1 MKSFQAAA
9 AAGTAG
15 WGARHSA
22 PLPLTPSPVC
32 SLPQTPTPPGLAPVP
47 SPVIG
52 GGAALSAL
60 GETRPQEDLH
70 LLLLF
75 YLLTSWRVHRQ
86 MSCVFVNFVN
96 LIFVVVSP
104 LILLQFFRYTVVL
117 SLSNRVFTHLFQ
129 FLTYFEIIYSS
140 LFYFTV
146 GQIETQA
153 SLVAQQ

>member
-1 MKSFQAAA
+1 
-9 AAGTAG
+9 
-15 WGARHSA
+15 
-22 PLPLTPSPVC
+22 
-32 SLPQTPTPPGLAPVP
+32 
-47 SPVIG
+47 
-52 GGAALSAL
+52 
-60 GETRPQEDLH
+60 
-70 LLLLF
+70 
-75 YLLTSWRVHRQ
+75 
-86 MSCVFVNFVN
+86 MSCAFVNFVN

-104 LILLQFFRYTVVL
+104 LILLQFFRYTIVL